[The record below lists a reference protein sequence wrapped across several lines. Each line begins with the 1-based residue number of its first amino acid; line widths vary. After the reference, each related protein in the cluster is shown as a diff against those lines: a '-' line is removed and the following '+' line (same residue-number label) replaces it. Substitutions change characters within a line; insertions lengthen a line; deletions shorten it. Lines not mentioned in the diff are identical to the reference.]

1 VASAVL
7 DAEEDPVP
15 RPEGR
20 DGHRLP
26 AADEA
31 DGLRVLEERAV
42 RRPVQAR
49 AEEDEGPPLDLHA
62 AHDGPT
68 RPPRRA
74 ALASRGALEFSC
86 GLNCS
91 YEGEAFNGGD
101 GCATRVRGIT
111 RLLRADGSE
120 LANDEWQLAPQRRI
134 VVGEAFLYGDRCFS
148 LNDVNNMGSDRTEV
162 VWDAA
167 SCN

>member
-1 VASAVL
+1 MM
-7 DAEEDPVP
+7 E
-15 RPEGR
+15 RIR
-20 DGHRLP
+20 HRLLLL
-26 AADEA
+26 AAIFGA
-31 DGLRVLEERAV
+31 LVV
-42 RRPVQAR
+42 
-49 AEEDEGPPLDLHA
+49 PLVGCD
-62 AHDGPT
+62 DDSPT

-134 VVGEAFLYGDRCFS
+134 VVGEAFLYGDCCFS
-148 LNDVNNMGSDRTEV
+148 LSDVNNMGSYRTELF
-162 VWDAA
+162 WDDA